1 MEWTVAGNRPRIII
15 ASKHSFSPS
24 FLPSISPSF
33 SSSFFLLRLFP
44 FYPLFFTFLPLV
56 FPSSVL
62 LSVRTCVVSIRSS
75 LYSFGLSSLLFYRW
89 RWWRLRS
96 LAEIENPDWNR
107 GSMYFGIFRESGLLW
122 GWLRN
127 VQFLRVTFISIHDAW
142 FNRSNNPIY
151 LQRKLKFVVQSETT
165 KLCML
170 IRKLYVF
177 YIEII
182 RK

>member
-33 SSSFFLLRLFP
+33 SSSFSSSAFSRSTPFFSRFSLSFFP
-44 FYPLFFTFLPLV
+44 PRF
-56 FPSSVL
+56 SSP
-62 LSVRTCVVSIRSS
+62 VRTCVVSIRSS

-127 VQFLRVTFISIHDAW
+127 VQFLRVTFISIHNAW

-151 LQRKLKFVVQSETT
+151 MQRKLKFVVQSGTT